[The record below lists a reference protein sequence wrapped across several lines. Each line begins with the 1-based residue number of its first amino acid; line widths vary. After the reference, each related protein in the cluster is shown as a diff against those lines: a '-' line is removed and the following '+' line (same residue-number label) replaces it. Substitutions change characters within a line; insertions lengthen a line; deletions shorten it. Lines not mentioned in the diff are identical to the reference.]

1 MADFIGEPLKEQ
13 PFAEGTQYN
22 YRLGLDLM
30 HKLGLTEMPFSELTT
45 KRAKLY
51 IAKVKRERGGAQAA
65 QQRRCCPTC
74 GCRF

>member
-1 MADFIGEPLKEQ
+1 VKPSLKEQ

-51 IAKVKRERGGAQAA
+51 IAKLDNADAKHEAARIAKRRSGLKVV
-65 QQRRCCPTC
+65 
-74 GCRF
+74 